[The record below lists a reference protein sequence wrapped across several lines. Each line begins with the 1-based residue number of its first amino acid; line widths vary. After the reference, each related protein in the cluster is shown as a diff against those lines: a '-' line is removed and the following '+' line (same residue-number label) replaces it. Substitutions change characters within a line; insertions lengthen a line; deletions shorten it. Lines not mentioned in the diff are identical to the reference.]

1 MLGLPDTSIWLAYI
15 LSIGS
20 AVLCIVYGIINW
32 NRNNENDNG
41 GDS

>member
-20 AVLCIVYGIINW
+20 SVLCIVYGIINW
-32 NRNNENDNG
+32 NRNNESDDG